1 LWPLSV
7 TAATVTSPPAYSR
20 LELSLPGH
28 LDEGGKRRQADAAPR
43 GTRSSSETRL
53 EMWAR
58 ISGTLILL
66 LWSSTAATIDQIQLQ
81 WRTIES
87 AGWRLND
94 INLEVDWSGSAG
106 PEMILEVALVEI
118 GDYHV
123 EKLRVSCATLQ
134 LLPAQSEMR
143 CSQGTLSFTS
153 DWIDTESVP
162 VTVNYRIGSRELTI
176 AVSALPFAGGQV
188 NLAFDQGRGEWRLKA
203 ELSDTLASGIGELLG
218 SVGLAVPNI
227 DFQGAISG
235 DLSCRGDS
243 EGVKNVA
250 WDVRAGAF
258 GYSNTEGT
266 QAAEDLMLLSS
277 GSARP
282 GEQVWQLQATLT
294 ASQGVLYAE
303 PIYLEF
309 SQASPLELIAD
320 LHWDVGKRELLL
332 RSLAFSQPDVV
343 TGNLQAAWLASADK
357 PLRQLSL
364 EIQQAWLPGLF
375 DTWLQPWLAG
385 SVLEKL
391 ETAGRLR
398 GELMLVDGRPQ
409 SVSMQLHQV
418 SLSEPNGHFGLQAV
432 DGDLRWDNSGASK
445 QSSVSWQA
453 ANFHRLELGPAKLDL
468 EANENSL
475 RILHPLVVSLLD
487 GQLHVDEFEMGVDG
501 GDLRWLL
508 DGMLTPVSMEA
519 FSAALGWP
527 PLSGKLSG
535 MVPRVSYEKG
545 ELTLGGVLLVR
556 AFDGDITVRNLRI
569 QQPLGLVPRLWADAR
584 FEDID
589 LKTLTRT
596 FSFGRIEGRL
606 QGRIDDLYMEAWQLV
621 AFDAAFQTPPDD
633 GSRHRISQKAVDNI
647 SNLGGAGVG
656 GAVSRSFLR
665 FLEDFPYRRL
675 GIRCRL
681 ENDICYMDGVAPAEN
696 GYYLVEG
703 SLLPPRLDV
712 IGYASQVDWSSLLGR
727 LKAIID
733 GDGPVVQ

>member
-1 LWPLSV
+1 
-7 TAATVTSPPAYSR
+7 
-20 LELSLPGH
+20 LSLRGH
-28 LDEGGKRRQADAAPR
+28 LHEAGK
-43 GTRSSSETRL
+43 RL
-53 EMWAR
+53 EMWVR

-66 LWSSTAATIDQIQLQ
+66 LWSSTAAAIDQIQLQ

-94 INLEVDWSGSAG
+94 VNLEVDWSGSG
-106 PEMILEVALVEI
+106 RPEMTLEVALLES
-118 GDYHV
+118 GDYQV
-123 EKLRVSCATLQ
+123 EKLRLSCATLQ
-134 LLPAQSEMR
+134 LLPTESEMQ
-143 CSQGTLSFTS
+143 CSQGKLSFTS
-153 DWIDTESVP
+153 DWIDAEAVP
-162 VTVNYRIGSRELTI
+162 TTVNYRIGSGELNI
-176 AVSALPFAGGQV
+176 AVSALPLAGGRV
-188 NLAFDQGRGEWRLKA
+188 NLAFDQGNGAWRLKA
-203 ELSDTLASGIGELLG
+203 ELSDTLAGGIGELL
-218 SVGLAVPNI
+218 STVGLAVPNI
-227 DFQGAISG
+227 DYQGAISG

-243 EGVKNVA
+243 GGVRNIA
-250 WDVRAGAF
+250 WEMRARAF

-266 QAAEDLMLLSS
+266 QAAEDLVLHSS
-277 GSARP
+277 GSADP
-282 GEQVWQLQATLT
+282 GEQGWQLQATLT

-303 PIYLEF
+303 PVYLEF
-309 SQASPLELIAD
+309 SQASPLGLTAD

-332 RSLAFSQPDVV
+332 RSLAFRQPDIV
-343 TGNLQAAWLASADK
+343 TGNLQAAWLAGADK

-398 GELMLVDGRPQ
+398 GELMLEDGRPQ
-409 SVSMQLHQV
+409 SISMHLDQV
-418 SLSEPNGHFGLQAV
+418 SLSEPNGQFGVRAV
-432 DGDLRWDNSGASK
+432 DGDLRWDNSGVSK

-453 ANFHRLELGPAKLDL
+453 ANFHRLQLGPAELAL
-468 EANENSL
+468 EANQNSL

-487 GQLHVDEFEMGVDG
+487 GELHVDEFELGVEG

-508 DGMLTPVSMEA
+508 DGMLTPVSMQA

-535 MVPRVSYEKG
+535 MVPRVSYERG

-633 GSRHRISQKAVDNI
+633 RSRQRISQKAVDNI

-712 IGYASQVDWSSLLGR
+712 IGYASEVDWSSLLGR
-727 LKAIID
+727 LKAIIA
-733 GDGPVVQ
+733 GNGPVVQ